1 MPSPSVFLQYRLARR
16 HELPYHL
23 HVSATAAMPHG
34 SDLVTKDD
42 MEAARERRV
51 QAGADTLTARVHNGP
66 SDGGDGNGD
75 GDGDIDDMYGLTG
88 ADPRSNPTSP
98 SRPQGRRDDLIVDT
112 GGLPLGRTHGA
123 AQSSIDV
130 PLRGPPSWSLL
141 PRRFPMGA
149 RSLALLRDP
158 DMTLATLKG
167 ITDPEPEEDNHL
179 NDPELE
185 MSRAAT
191 QTRAEAEG
199 RLNDLLGGAAV
210 PAGLGPLEDPGVRM
224 TTRRARRRRRGAR

>member
-1 MPSPSVFLQYRLARR
+1 
-16 HELPYHL
+16 
-23 HVSATAAMPHG
+23 
-34 SDLVTKDD
+34 
-42 MEAARERRV
+42 
-51 QAGADTLTARVHNGP
+51 
-66 SDGGDGNGD
+66 
-75 GDGDIDDMYGLTG
+75 
-88 ADPRSNPTSP
+88 
-98 SRPQGRRDDLIVDT
+98 
-112 GGLPLGRTHGA
+112 
-123 AQSSIDV
+123 
-130 PLRGPPSWSLL
+130 
-141 PRRFPMGA
+141 MGA